1 MPRITFRDYTMN
13 SRPWW
18 EYIGDAGKE
27 IAGGVNEAHKERV
40 HAGEL
45 EKEQALKE
53 RALAIEE
60 QNAKARVLGQANI
73 AAAREERD
81 KALEAQKTAALQGLE
96 KIAQQQRGD
105 ATEAAIS
112 DAVKSPEGAL
122 GPFGILGNKFFA
134 KVAEGF
140 GNVEETM
147 GPKIEFAKQMT
158 AAGAT
163 AYLTKETAQ
172 EKQRIHA
179 QAYQHEADAV
189 QGAVVDGVITPEQ
202 GRDFITPIQQSIH
215 SMAKGGPPT
224 VAPGATRERLAKA
237 YDLHAKVMKRAAGWE
252 ESDKRAG
259 ELISTLKG
267 MAIQATDPKVRQA
280 LLDKVSAAQGEW
292 ARTQHEDFR
301 SKNDG
306 EASVGGLEA
315 VLFGAQAAAGE
326 LATPPSYQTQ
336 SGPNP
341 ALQMSPEAQ
350 IRAGQLQDA
359 AAENRTV
366 TNQPKYGRADN
377 LGKKV
382 NVGGVPRGTEKPA
395 KAPQAPQAREKP
407 AAQGE
412 YRTIAPEGKA
422 KATAQIEAFVADN
435 GTPAISMDT
444 DQPAEIRK
452 LRMGL
457 AKTLGLDP
465 RDPFVRGALTSALLK
480 LRAGQ
485 LGGKRTRAAGKASG
499 PSLGETV
506 SHLHPGAGG
515 M

>member
-1 MPRITFRDYTMN
+1 
-13 SRPWW
+13 
-18 EYIGDAGKE
+18 
-27 IAGGVNEAHKERV
+27 
-40 HAGEL
+40 
-45 EKEQALKE
+45 
-53 RALAIEE
+53 
-60 QNAKARVLGQANI
+60 
-73 AAAREERD
+73 
-81 KALEAQKTAALQGLE
+81 
-96 KIAQQQRGD
+96 
-105 ATEAAIS
+105 
-112 DAVKSPEGAL
+112 
-122 GPFGILGNKFFA
+122 
-134 KVAEGF
+134 
-140 GNVEETM
+140 
-147 GPKIEFAKQMT
+147 
-158 AAGAT
+158 
-163 AYLTKETAQ
+163 
-172 EKQRIHA
+172 
-179 QAYQHEADAV
+179 
-189 QGAVVDGVITPEQ
+189 
-202 GRDFITPIQQSIH
+202 
-215 SMAKGGPPT
+215 
-224 VAPGATRERLAKA
+224 
-237 YDLHAKVMKRAAGWE
+237 
-252 ESDKRAG
+252 
-259 ELISTLKG
+259 
-267 MAIQATDPKVRQA
+267 
-280 LLDKVSAAQGEW
+280 VSAAQGEW

-350 IRAGQLQDA
+350 IKAGQLQDA

-382 NVGGVPRGTEKPA
+382 NVGGGTESAGRVDQKINLTPAEEKAFAAQKHPGLIAVGNIDLTQRPRVDRADGNVSTTLSMSFEEDGTEILVPTVSPDGKLMSDDEAVALYHKKGKFLGKFKDAESADNYADGLHKIQAAALERGNGEKPA
-395 KAPQAPQAREKP
+395 TR
-407 AAQGE
+407 GE